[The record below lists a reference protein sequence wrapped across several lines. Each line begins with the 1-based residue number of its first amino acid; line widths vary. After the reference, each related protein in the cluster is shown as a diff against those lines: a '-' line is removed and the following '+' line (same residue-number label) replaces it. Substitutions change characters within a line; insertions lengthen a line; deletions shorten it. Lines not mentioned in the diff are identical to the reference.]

1 MAVPLCQSGGCE
13 RDRRE
18 AKEQQHLCLGTSC
31 DKGVDLDK
39 NRSSYIARALV
50 YFKQCLGTFVRKNVH
65 GKQALM
71 LTARLPIVANL
82 ACSRMEDCCYEPSID
97 SDEYLHHCKKTA
109 GDVIW
114 AGSTLSMLDS
124 VMHTDKSPFCT
135 ETTHSSNVQLRQCP
149 PSLLSQVS
157 KHVY

>member
-50 YFKQCLGTFVRKNVH
+50 YSKQCLGTFVRKNVH

-97 SDEYLHHCKKTA
+97 SDEYLHHCKENCWRCHLGRQHSVNA
-109 GDVIW
+109 GLCD
-114 AGSTLSMLDS
+114 A
-124 VMHTDKSPFCT
+124 H
-135 ETTHSSNVQLRQCP
+135 RQK
-149 PSLLSQVS
+149 SLLYRNHTQFQCATQAMSPLPTVS
-157 KHVY
+157 SI